1 MKPVSKKLSSNPL
14 LGVKI
19 VEHLKSHF
27 YLIVFVSIFVL
38 FYFAKFTVAVVVAVV
53 VLVVVVVVIMTNIYL
68 YNNSNNPL
76 ISCNK
81 N

>member
-1 MKPVSKKLSSNPL
+1 MKPVSKKLSSKPL

-19 VEHLKSHF
+19 VRAFKVLLLF
-27 YLIVFVSIFVL
+27 DCRCVDICLIQL
-38 FYFAKFTVAVVVAVV
+38 VVVI
-53 VLVVVVVVIMTNIYL
+53 VVVVVIMTNIYL